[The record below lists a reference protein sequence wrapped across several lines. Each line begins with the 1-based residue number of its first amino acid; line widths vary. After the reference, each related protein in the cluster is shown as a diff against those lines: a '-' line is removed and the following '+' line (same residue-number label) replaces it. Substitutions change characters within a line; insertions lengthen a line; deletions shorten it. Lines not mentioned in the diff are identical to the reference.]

1 MSFFDF
7 LDNILSAFHDT
18 SWLELSAV
26 AFGVIQVFLSKANK
40 LSNYYFGIISILLT
54 ISVYFDAR
62 LYAEILLNLYYL
74 AMSIYGIWYW
84 KFKSYQET
92 PITNCTKREWGIV
105 IAIVLGGYIF
115 LYSSLVNFTDSDVPF
130 LDAIVSSTAWAGM
143 WLLAKRKI
151 ENWIL
156 LNISNII
163 AIPLL
168 FHKNLYL
175 FACLT
180 IVLFIVAIFGY
191 LKWKSI
197 KSSTVF
203 S

>member
-1 MSFFDF
+1 MFFFDF

>member
-1 MSFFDF
+1 MFFFDF
-7 LDNILSAFHDT
+7 LDIILSAFHDT

-26 AFGVIQVFLSKANK
+26 VFGVIQVFLSKANK
-40 LSNYYFGIISILLT
+40 LSNYYFGIMSILLT

-84 KFKSYQET
+84 KFKSNQET

-105 IAIVLGGYIF
+105 IAIVLGGYVF
-115 LYSSLVNFTDSDVPF
+115 LYSSLVNFTNSDVPF

-168 FHKNLYL
+168 FHKNLHL

-197 KSSTVF
+197 KSSTVI